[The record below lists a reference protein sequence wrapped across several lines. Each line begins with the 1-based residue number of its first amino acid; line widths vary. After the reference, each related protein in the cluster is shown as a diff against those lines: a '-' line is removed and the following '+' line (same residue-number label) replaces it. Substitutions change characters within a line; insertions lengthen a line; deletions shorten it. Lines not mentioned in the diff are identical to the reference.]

1 MARKFKISK
10 TGFPYSRNKYS
21 LKSNNDQ
28 SVEACNYK
36 MASRMDN
43 IEIWEPFC
51 GFRIVATSDYTKSLD
66 WKKWAS
72 TFGLGHRRSI
82 CYLVFLKK
90 YFNYVFYRKLTK
102 TSSRFRGF
110 FIFPHILKRW
120 FMFLDRRFVGSSW
133 RTIVS
138 KTAVDQLII
147 PLPIL
152 SSFYVFLSAL
162 EGKTD
167 IFEEC
172 NV

>member
-1 MARKFKISK
+1 MKFGSLFAGSELSQQVIIRKVW
-10 TGFPYSRNKYS
+10 TGENERQP
-21 LKSNNDQ
+21 
-28 SVEACNYK
+28 
-36 MASRMDN
+36 
-43 IEIWEPFC
+43 
-51 GFRIVATSDYTKSLD
+51 LD
-66 WKKWAS
+66 WGTVGRYAIWY
-72 TFGLGHRRSI
+72 F
-82 CYLVFLKK
+82 FQ
-90 YFNYVFYRKLTK
+90 YFNYVHTLLQRNPTK
-102 TSSRFRGF
+102 QSSRFRGF
-110 FIFPHILKRW
+110 FVFPHILKRW